1 MVEVVLNDARQ
12 AFEPLTPVHFN
23 LDRLETNPRFAA
35 IARPANAAILIKLRI
50 DMEDRGGRIE
60 LLLPYATLEPIRKML
75 LQQFMGEKFGRDN
88 IWEGHLATEI
98 WTTETEVRAVL
109 DEQQAP
115 LSTVLDFKVGDTL
128 MLNATPDSEVSI
140 RAGSIPLTT
149 GRMGRKGQN
158 IAIRVEAPISVEAA
172 QSMRSRA

>member
-1 MVEVVLNDARQ
+1 MRVAASSALYITGMLTQRQ
-12 AFEPLTPVHFN
+12 LQN
-23 LDRLETNPRFAA
+23 L
-35 IARPANAAILIKLRI
+35 
-50 DMEDRGGRIE
+50 
-60 LLLPYATLEPIRKML
+60 
-75 LQQFMGEKFGRDN
+75 
-88 IWEGHLATEI
+88 
-98 WTTETEVRAVL
+98 
-109 DEQQAP
+109 
-115 LSTVLDFKVGDTL
+115 KVGDTL